1 MSGEGGGIAAFA
13 DTRGEESYPARN
25 AKVVVSAAGRFLLS
39 FPSAIW
45 KKSATASLWAV
56 TLCLCPFFARTRDA
70 RHTPREKTGENLT
83 QPHFVAEPGTGVH
96 RALAGST
103 ARGARAPRSRSE
115 HRALRVY
122 GRRLPNARR
131 RSLPPES
138 QREPETQPWLDRRAK
153 LVVQEAP
160 HRPLLRAEAPAPA
173 RVRAGRATGGRARA
187 VHRPVPARDG
197 QGAPAPRS
205 RPHSRPRIPLG
216 HKKRERRHRQT
227 VRIAAIS
234 GLLFFSFRQTSFV
247 ARAPTSPRV
256 FSFPDTLSPLP
267 SKPRR
272 TSRTSWKNAATSTTP
287 SASSRRCV

>member
-1 MSGEGGGIAAFA
+1 M
-13 DTRGEESYPARN
+13 
-25 AKVVVSAAGRFLLS
+25 
-39 FPSAIW
+39 
-45 KKSATASLWAV
+45 
-56 TLCLCPFFARTRDA
+56 
-70 RHTPREKTGENLT
+70 
-83 QPHFVAEPGTGVH
+83 H

-131 RSLPPES
+131 RSLPPEP

-216 HKKRERRHRQT
+216 HKEKEGRHRQT
-227 VRIAAIS
+227 VIKIAENQRAHTF
-234 GLLFFSFRQTSFV
+234 GVAFFFLFAKRDPS
-247 ARAPTSPRV
+247 RAPTSPRT
-256 FSFPDTLSPLP
+256 FCFLTHSRLCPRNPAGRFEHPRKMRRHRRRRPPAHDAASERRGGG
-267 SKPRR
+267 PRR
-272 TSRTSWKNAATSTTP
+272 RRRRRRETLRLGSARRRRRIHGRDGGCGRGCGCFGCGCFCCGCFDCGCFSR
-287 SASSRRCV
+287 

>member
-1 MSGEGGGIAAFA
+1 M
-13 DTRGEESYPARN
+13 
-25 AKVVVSAAGRFLLS
+25 
-39 FPSAIW
+39 
-45 KKSATASLWAV
+45 
-56 TLCLCPFFARTRDA
+56 
-70 RHTPREKTGENLT
+70 T

-197 QGAPAPRS
+197 QGAPEPRS

-216 HKKRERRHRQT
+216 HKEKERRHRQT
-227 VRIAAIS
+227 VRIAAIL
-234 GLLFFSFRQTSFV
+234 GLLFFLFAKRDSS
-247 ARAPTSPRV
+247 RAPTSPRV
-256 FSFPDTLSPLP
+256 FLFPDTLSPLP

-272 TSRTSWKNAATSTTP
+272 TSRTSWKSAATSTTP
-287 SASSRRCV
+287 SAPTPARNPPARIRSAAAADPRTRRRTRQKPRVLQPRTLQRLRVLRPRVLQSLRLTRARR

>member
-1 MSGEGGGIAAFA
+1 M
-13 DTRGEESYPARN
+13 
-25 AKVVVSAAGRFLLS
+25 
-39 FPSAIW
+39 
-45 KKSATASLWAV
+45 
-56 TLCLCPFFARTRDA
+56 
-70 RHTPREKTGENLT
+70 T

-131 RSLPPES
+131 RSLPPEP

-227 VRIAAIS
+227 VRISAIS
-234 GLLFFSFRQTSFV
+234 GLLFFSFRVKRVSSR
-247 ARAPTSPRV
+247 ARRPPRA
-256 FSFPDTLSPLP
+256 FFRFLTRSRLFPRNPAGRLEHPGKMRGHRRRRPPAHDAASERRGGG
-267 SKPRR
+267 PRR
-272 TSRTSWKNAATSTTP
+272 RRRRRRETLRLG
-287 SASSRRCV
+287 SARRRRRIRGPDGERGRNCGCFNRGRFKGCGCFDRGCFNR